1 MADKK
6 YNFDW
11 STPLIKENDEEFS
24 ADKLNRATYAEF
36 LTQFLLA
43 HSSTG
48 YVLNLNS
55 SWGTGKTYFLK
66 RWQASIQETHP
77 TVYIDAWKQD
87 FSEDPMMTVVAS
99 ITAQLRDQSQDK
111 DEQAIRKIGS
121 KVWGFCKH
129 AAPEITKALIKKAS
143 GVNLDEVIEKGT
155 SGNFTNSPEFTDAA
169 GKIVAAM
176 FKDHE
181 QKLKSI
187 DDFKTSITAFID
199 AVKSCSGKQ
208 NPTFIFVD
216 ELDRCRPSYAVE
228 MLEVIKHFFDMP
240 EIIFVV
246 ATDTEQLQHAVKA
259 VYGNGFEAG
268 VYLGRFFKRRCTLKE
283 QPRLEFI
290 SNHLTYLTNEQTDE
304 FFPKIWPQLDG
315 DKDYFFELLASI
327 SDIYVLP
334 LRETEQ
340 LVDKILAILVN
351 LRDDKIDLLLLA
363 SLMIIHDHYYEYYE
377 CIMENRLMKD
387 SKFELHSSDSILRA
401 LEGARLTS
409 NISIEI
415 DASNTFPN
423 LKKVINKQPYP
434 IDFESKRYPVNYRTL
449 LSQEIAALM
458 GKNSQFEQ
466 SLDNAIIK
474 KSPIQAYYMTAVE
487 IQNVIPNH
495 QKTKY
500 RDWIELATSFE

>member
-6 YNFDW
+6 YSFDW
-11 STPLIKENDEEFS
+11 STPLTKENDGEFS
-24 ADKLNRATYAEF
+24 ADKLNRATYANF
-36 LTQFLLA
+36 LTNFLIA
-43 HSSTG
+43 QAKSG

-66 RWQASIQETHP
+66 RWQASIEEHHP

-87 FSEDPMMTVVAS
+87 FSDDPMMTVVSS

-121 KVWGFCKH
+121 KAWGFCKH
-129 AAPEITKALIKKAS
+129 AAPEITKAVIKKVS
-143 GVNLDEVIEKGT
+143 GINVDEILEKD
-155 SGNFTNSPEFTDAA
+155 SEEDPCKSDEFAEAT
-169 GKIVAAM
+169 GKVVAAM

-187 DDFKTSITAFID
+187 EDFKKSITAFIGS
-199 AVKSCSGKQ
+199 AKGCSGKQ

-240 EIIFVV
+240 NVIFVV

-259 VYGNGFEAG
+259 VYGNDFDAN

-290 SNHLTYLTNEQTDE
+290 ANHLSYLSEEQIDE
-304 FFPKIWPQLDG
+304 FFPKIWPQLDN
-315 DKDYFFELLASI
+315 DKGYFFELLASI
-327 SDIYVLP
+327 SDIYTLS

-351 LRDDKIDLLLLA
+351 LNEEKIDLLLLC
-363 SLMIIHDHYYEYYE
+363 SLMIIHDNHYDYYE
-377 CIMENRLMKD
+377 CVM
-387 SKFELHSSDSILRA
+387 
-401 LEGARLTS
+401 T
-409 NISIEI
+409 
-415 DASNTFPN
+415 
-423 LKKVINKQPYP
+423 KKVPNGGAKSYYDLQIINEYLGKNQLRSLLNIKIEPGNLMVQQGNLQH
-434 IDFESKRYPVNYRTL
+434 PVNFKHGNYEINYSML
-449 LSQEIAALM
+449 LSKQLEAIHDPSSLKNHHSQIFSKINRNRTSQLDPITVAACEFTDLEA
-458 GKNSQFEQ
+458 SH
-466 SLDNAIIK
+466 S
-474 KSPIQAYYMTAVE
+474 
-487 IQNVIPNH
+487 
-495 QKTKY
+495 KY
-500 RDWIELATSFE
+500 KDWVELATSFE